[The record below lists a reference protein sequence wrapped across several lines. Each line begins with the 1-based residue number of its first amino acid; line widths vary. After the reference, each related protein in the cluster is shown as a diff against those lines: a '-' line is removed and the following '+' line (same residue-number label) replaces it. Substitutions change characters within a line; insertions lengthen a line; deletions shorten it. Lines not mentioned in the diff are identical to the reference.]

1 MANYL
6 LPENGTVLK
15 LSLNFYRG
23 LSLRI
28 SVKELPIM
36 LLESVNMLGNT

>member
-15 LSLNFYRG
+15 FSLNFYRS

-28 SVKELPIM
+28 SVKEFPI
-36 LLESVNMLGNT
+36 LLLKSVNM